1 MWLSANAHSSLSI
14 TLTECLQFLG
24 IEDQYSHLS
33 LNLKSKDEMIGSN
46 ANSVSSVGDFL
57 SEKISAKKFGE
68 NS

>member
-1 MWLSANAHSSLSI
+1 
-14 TLTECLQFLG
+14 
-24 IEDQYSHLS
+24 
-33 LNLKSKDEMIGSN
+33 MIGSN